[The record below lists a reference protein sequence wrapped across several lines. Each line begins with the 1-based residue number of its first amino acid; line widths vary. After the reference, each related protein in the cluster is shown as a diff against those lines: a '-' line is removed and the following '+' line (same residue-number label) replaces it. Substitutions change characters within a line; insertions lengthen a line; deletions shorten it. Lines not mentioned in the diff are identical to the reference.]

1 MIKKII
7 SYFELESNRTNIGR
21 EALAGATTFLTMS
34 YIIFVQPAML
44 GTTGMDRG
52 AVMVATCVASAFAT
66 LLMGFLARYPIAL
79 APAMGH
85 NAFFAFVVC
94 APTIAGGYGYTWQQG
109 LAAVMISGLAFIAFS
124 FFGLREA
131 LIRAVPESV
140 KYGIAA
146 GIGLLIAIIGLQYG
160 GLIIMSSPTLV
171 KIGNLSSAPALITLF
186 GLAVTGVLLVRH
198 VRGAILIGML
208 ATAAVALAT
217 GVIEYHGF
225 FARPPALSPT
235 AFKLDFAG
243 LLHGPGVIGVIFIF
257 FFLDLFDT
265 VGTLVG
271 VSSQA
276 GYLRSDG
283 SLPRARE
290 ALFSDAAGTVVGA
303 ALGTSTVTSYIES
316 SAGIAAGGRT
326 GLCNVFTAALFL
338 LALFFAPLMEMVASA
353 VQVDYTVFF
362 SPEFPA
368 VTHTMSHYPVLA
380 PVLLV
385 VGAYMMSGISRVRW
399 NDLSEA
405 LPAYLAMIIMPL
417 SFSITEGI
425 AFGFISYT
433 VLKVARGEAA
443 RIHWII
449 YAVSIL
455 FVIRYVWLGM

>member
-1 MIKKII
+1 MKSIRT
-7 SYFELESNRTNIGR
+7 FFALERNETSVGR
-21 EALAGATTFLTMS
+21 EALAGITTFLTMS
-34 YIIFVQPAML
+34 YIIFVQPAIL
-44 GTTGMDRG
+44 GTTGMDKG
-52 AVMVATCVASAFAT
+52 AVMVATCVASALAT
-66 LLMGFLARYPIAL
+66 LMMGLLARYPIAL

-94 APTIAGGYGYTWQQG
+94 APAVAGGMGYTWQQG
-109 LAAVMISGLAFIAFS
+109 LAAVMLSGLAFIALS
-124 FFGLREA
+124 FLGLREA
-131 LIRAVPESV
+131 LIKAVPESV

-146 GIGLLIAIIGLQYG
+146 GIGLLIAIIGLEYG

-171 KIGNLSSAPALITLF
+171 KIGPLSSTPVLLTLL
-186 GLAVTGVLLVRH
+186 GLAVISILLVRH

-208 ATAAVALAT
+208 VTAAFALAT
-217 GVIEYHGF
+217 NTIHFHGVF
-225 FARPPALSPT
+225 SAPPSVEPT
-235 AFKLDFAG
+235 AFKMDFAG
-243 LLHGPGVIGVIFIF
+243 LLQGPGVIGVIFIF

-276 GYLRSDG
+276 GFLREDG

-316 SAGIAAGGRT
+316 SAGIAAGART
-326 GLCNVFTAALFL
+326 GLANMFTAALFL
-338 LALFFAPLMEMVASA
+338 LALFCAPLMEMFASA

-385 VGAYMMSGISRVRW
+385 VGAFMMSGIRNVPW
-399 NDLSEA
+399 DDMSEA
-405 LPAYLAMIIMPL
+405 IPAYLAMIIMPL

-425 AFGFISYT
+425 AFGFIAYT
-433 VLKVARGEAA
+433 VLKLAKGQARQV
-443 RIHWII
+443 HWIV
-449 YAVSIL
+449 YAVSVL
-455 FVIRYVWLGM
+455 FIVRYVWLGM